1 MSTDVTTKTAYTR
14 GGEVLQPPCGWT
26 EVLLS
31 SIADVRFS
39 GVDKV
44 SRPSEDPIRLCNY
57 VDVYNNDYITSDLE
71 FMRASATTAEI
82 ERFRLQRGDV
92 IITKDSETPDD
103 IGVPA
108 IVDYAAPDLV
118 CGYHLAQIRPD
129 HNELDPTFLGKQLM
143 HHRHARRFGR
153 LANGLTR
160 YGLPTSAVNT
170 APIWRPELLGEQ
182 QEIGRILRLLD
193 EAIANTE
200 VVNGKLR
207 LVRTGLLHD
216 LLTRGLGRQGQ
227 LRDPAAHPEQFRNS
241 ALGRIPQDWDC
252 KTLEEAAD
260 WFSGGTPSRSQS
272 SWWEGNIPFLTPKD
286 MKDFELSDTI
296 EHVTEEAAVAGSKVM
311 PTETAFIVVR
321 GMILAHSFPVCLSAR
336 PFAFNQDIKA
346 IRGRGEL
353 TTRFLAHWLAAN
365 SALFLRRAT
374 EATHGTKKLD
384 LPEIKRILIGIPGP
398 EEQLEIV
405 RRIGVLDA
413 VISSETR
420 GASKLALLKQGLM
433 ADLLTGRVRVPAN
446 RENTK

>member
-1 MSTDVTTKTAYTR
+1 MPPVA
-14 GGEVLQPPCGWT
+14 GEMPQPPHGWT
-26 EVLLS
+26 EVPLC
-31 SIADVRFS
+31 SIADVHFS

-57 VDVYNNDYITSDLE
+57 IDVYNNDYITSELD
-71 FMRASATTAEI
+71 FMRASATTIEI
-82 ERFRLQRGDV
+82 ERFCLQRGDV

-170 APIWRPELLGEQ
+170 APIWRPELLSEQ
-182 QEIGRILRLLD
+182 QEIGRILRLVD
-193 EAIANTE
+193 EAIADTQ
-200 VVNGKLR
+200 VVIAKLR
-207 LVRTGLLHD
+207 QVRAGLVHD
-216 LLTRGLGRQGQ
+216 LFACGLGENGE
-227 LRDPAAHPEQFRNS
+227 LRNPVVHPEQFRNS
-241 ALGRIPQDWDC
+241 SIGRIPRDWQC

-260 WFSGGTPSRSQS
+260 FFSGGTPSRSQN
-272 SWWEGNIPFLTPKD
+272 SWWEGAIPFLTPKD
-286 MKDFELSDTI
+286 MKIFDLSDTI
-296 EHVTEEAAVAGSKVM
+296 EHITEVAAAAGSKVM

-321 GMILAHSFPVCLSAR
+321 GMILAHTFPVCLSAR

-346 IRGRGEL
+346 VRGHDQL
-353 TTRFLAHWLAAN
+353 NTRFLAHWLAAK
-365 SALFLRRAT
+365 SALFLRKTT

-384 LPEIKRILIGIPGP
+384 LSEIKQTLMGIPGP
-398 EEQLEIV
+398 EEQAEVV
-405 RRIGVLDA
+405 RRIDAMDA
-413 VISSETR
+413 VISTEAR
-420 GASKLALLKQGLM
+420 GLSKLEWLKQGLM
-433 ADLLTGRVRVPAN
+433 SDLLTGRVRVLAN
-446 RENTK
+446 RESTK